1 VFAPRIHHSPEWD
14 AKTARSTLSSP
25 HRRFGGQPH
34 GMPLDNGR
42 TGRVDIETAF
52 DKFAMVL
59 DGEAVIDLTGAQKG
73 LGRPCCTLC
82 SFPRPSP
89 HAHVRFVRMPVAKDL
104 ELLNETS
111 SAIQRQQAVRQAFQE
126 MDGKGSRTGR
136 MTKQQCV
143 ALVGLIIQFSSRLV
157 GGVAY

>member
-1 VFAPRIHHSPEWD
+1 MFAPRIHHSPEWD
-14 AKTARSTLSSP
+14 AKTALQTFVAAPPFR
-25 HRRFGGQPH
+25 GQPH